1 MIVKYIIISA
11 IAVYSLIPS
20 SSVEA
25 ADFGSSIFTS
35 QRSCSQVSATEL
47 CDGRG
52 PGQGAISSFFG
63 GGSGIFGPLNVR
75 YNQDSFANAS
85 AAAAFFAN
93 APRLGFPFISIN
105 TGSASDERISI
116 TALSFQAFTYKGS
129 APERFSLAG
138 QFANID
144 SSSNPADGALPG
156 GGIFTQFF
164 NVVRP
169 DFFDTNGSVFD
180 LFNDLRSGFCG
191 ADGVLGDGFDQGAL
205 TSGGQSVTTS
215 LSACSPTSLIL
226 SPGQQFIVIGG
237 LQIATNRGGFAEAAS
252 FGIRLGDDLTDA
264 QRLNFSNNL
273 VPGFITTVPEP
284 ATWAMMLI
292 GFGLIGG
299 GLRSRTAVRKRQ
311 TVLA

>member
-1 MIVKYIIISA
+1 MISKYIALSV

-20 SSVEA
+20 SSAEA
-25 ADFGSSIFTS
+25 ADFGSAIFTS
-35 QRSCSQVSATEL
+35 QRSCSQVSAAEL

-52 PGQGAISSFFG
+52 PGQGAVNSFFG
-63 GGSGIFGPLNVR
+63 GGSNIFGPLNVR
-75 YNQDSFANAS
+75 YNQNSFARAS
-85 AAAAFFAN
+85 ATAAFFEN
-93 APRLGFPFISIN
+93 APRLGFPFVSIN
-105 TGSASDERISI
+105 TSSASDERISI
-116 TALSFQAFTYKGS
+116 TGLSFQAFTYIGNS
-129 APERFSLAG
+129 PELFSLTG

-144 SSSNPADGALPG
+144 SSTNPAGGALPS

-164 NVVRP
+164 SVVRP
-169 DFFDTNGSVFD
+169 DFFNTNGSVFD

-191 ADGVLGDGFDQGAL
+191 TDGVIGDGFDQGAL
-205 TSGGQSVTTS
+205 AGGLQLATTS

-237 LQIATNRGGFAEAAS
+237 LQISTNRGGFAEDAS

-264 QRLNFSNNL
+264 QRLNFSSNL
-273 VPGFITTVPEP
+273 VPALISSVPEP
-284 ATWAMMLI
+284 ASWAMMLV

-299 GLRSRTAVRKRQ
+299 GLRSRSELRKRQ